1 MPEMEIDPA
10 VLRQLAE
17 QHRQVA
23 RETREWAQPP
33 YDWLA
38 SFIPTYGKIAQ
49 PVKDALDDY
58 YDARKRAGDKL
69 ADDHDHTA
77 DQLIAAAESYENA
90 DHGIASDFR
99 RAGDDIGGHGSPQ
112 GTPAHA
118 GPNGHTFGPGDG
130 RTPTG
135 ISPLGTSPLDGGPSV
150 TGPQTPGAGQ
160 QQPDAADQSPGATVP
175 GVAAAAPGA
184 AAPMGAV
191 DSTGTQAG
199 SGSGANTG
207 AAAATPA
214 GTPVGGVA
222 TPATAGAGVGAD
234 DRSAQQPPTGAT
246 GRYDMPPVPVVTPFA
261 AAVAAAKDK
270 EAEPAY
276 VVGDAVDND
285 LLVARTL
292 LAAVLAAA
300 DTPAVGM
307 HWAVGVMRGPA
318 GAGVFITSN
327 EGRGWLPAGIYLP
340 REVST
345 PWLWDEMLDDGSG
358 SAASPWEGISDPAR
372 VLVEF
377 GLAWGPKANASLVA
391 LASSASIDGELRA
404 RFPDIAMADLVGPA
418 YDVDLRVHTPD
429 TVDRLD
435 LAGSPDAAGPIA
447 AVPDS
452 RAYAR
457 CLELATEAHTKLV
470 RSGTAAADS
479 AESRRIRDRI
489 LAVLEAGQEVSPQWW
504 EQLREADDLLAAAM
518 LSRRVDVARVAPG
531 DLRIDEEGATLR
543 AMVFERRCNELLL
556 VLAGEPGRQQ
566 LRDAAYAYDQIV
578 NHPQFVEVPAAVTAA
593 EPTTVDRPV
602 TVSGPVSAP
611 SVAAGPPRGAAVVP
625 PVVAPPVVT
634 PPSEQS

>member
-23 RETREWAQPP
+23 RETRAWAEPP
-33 YDWLA
+33 HEWLA

-49 PVKDALDDY
+49 PVKDALDGY

-77 DQLIAAAESYENA
+77 DQLIAAAEAYENA

-118 GPNGHTFGPGDG
+118 APNGRTFGSGDG
-130 RTPTG
+130 RT
-135 ISPLGTSPLDGGPSV
+135 PLGTSPLDGGPSV
-150 TGPQTPGAGQ
+150 TGPQTPGTGQ
-160 QQPDAADQSPGATVP
+160 QQPDAADQSPDAPVP

-191 DSTGTQAG
+191 DSTGNQAG
-199 SGSGANTG
+199 SGSGVNTG
-207 AAAATPA
+207 AAAATA
-214 GTPVGGVA
+214 GTPAGGVT
-222 TPATAGAGVGAD
+222 TPVTAGAGVGAD

-246 GRYDMPPVPVVTPFA
+246 GRYDLPPVPIVTPFA

-345 PWLWDEMLDDGSG
+345 PWLWDEMLADGSG

-404 RFPDIAMADLVGPA
+404 RLPDIAMADLVGPA

-435 LAGSPDAAGPIA
+435 LAGSPDAATPIA

-457 CLELATEAHTKLV
+457 CLELVTDAHTRLV
-470 RSGTAAADS
+470 RSGTASADS

-531 DLRIDEEGATLR
+531 DLRIDAEGATLR

-556 VLAGEPGRQQ
+556 LLAGEPGRQQ

-578 NHPQFVEVPAAVTAA
+578 NHPQFVEVPVAVTTSEAA
-593 EPTTVDRPV
+593 TVDRSV
-602 TVSGPVSAP
+602 TVAGPVSAP
-611 SVAAGPPRGAAVVP
+611 GVTAGPPGGAAVAP
-625 PVVAPPVVT
+625 PVVAPPAVT